1 MLRCLD
7 DLKISFFHQ
16 RYLLKYIN
24 ISEKPKR
31 YLFYVQ
37 DILKL
42 LEYSLLHCLVQDSSR
57 PARPW
62 PGCNPCLVRL
72 SEFFF
77 SLPLIRSYDRSGK
90 LCFHFQATRGLVCAS
105 ESTRH
110 FLAPAIWMDIQT
122 NIQTE
127 YSSSD
132 HLGSKWCSPLLS
144 LRNQVAQ
151 VIRLH
156 PSHRDGHARASR
168 NLKLI
173 RVSPF
178 LLSEICGSCRCPACA
193 SYRVDGLTASF
204 LASSLTF
211 VSSES

>member
-1 MLRCLD
+1 LRYLFSIKD
-7 DLKISFFHQ
+7 IFEDINTYLKNQKIS
-16 RYLLKYIN
+16 
-24 ISEKPKR
+24 
-31 YLFYVQ
+31 FYVQ

-42 LEYSLLHCLVQDSSR
+42 LEYSLLHCLAQDSSR

-105 ESTRH
+105 ESTRARH

-132 HLGSKWCSPLLS
+132 HLGSK
-144 LRNQVAQ
+144 
-151 VIRLH
+151 
-156 PSHRDGHARASR
+156 
-168 NLKLI
+168 
-173 RVSPF
+173 
-178 LLSEICGSCRCPACA
+178 
-193 SYRVDGLTASF
+193 
-204 LASSLTF
+204 
-211 VSSES
+211 